1 TLLPYESD
9 VHRLASLLGSA
20 DALVHAGD
28 QETFGL
34 IVIEGM
40 ACGLPV
46 AAVGIGGTKE
56 LVDDSVGV
64 LASRPAVPKMGTA
77 ISALFERDRSAVGAS
92 ARARVLSLYSW
103 DAAFGRIAQHYARL
117 AGQTIDV
124 RGSLAH
130 AGR

>member
-1 TLLPYESD
+1 
-9 VHRLASLLGSA
+9 
-20 DALVHAGD
+20 VHAGD

-56 LVDDSVGV
+56 LVDDTVGV
-64 LASRPAVPKMGTA
+64 LAPRPAVVEMAAA
-77 ISALFERDRSAVGAS
+77 ISALFDRDRIAVGAE
-92 ARARVLSLYSW
+92 ARARVLRSYSW

-117 AGQTIDV
+117 AGQAIDV

-130 AGR
+130 AKP